1 MGVKVRKN
9 EEEGFDEINV
19 TSLIDVLFV
28 LLIVLMISASAVIHS
43 SVNIKLPQAHVTKKD
58 KAPPSEIGIDI
69 DKAGNVYVA
78 DRKLSGNRLENYLR
92 RVAND
97 IKLSKGMT
105 GEDVGEGKK
114 AEDLISVTIRAD
126 GDTDYG
132 KVMEVMDVCRLV
144 GLTSISLAVEEK
156 VN

>member
-1 MGVKVRKN
+1 MGIKARKNN
-9 EEEGFDEINV
+9 EEEFDEVNV

-28 LLIVLMISASAVIHS
+28 LLIVFMISASAVVHS
-43 SVNIKLPQAHVTKKD
+43 SINIKLPQAHVTKKD

-78 DRKLSGNRLENYLR
+78 NRKLSGKRLENYLR

-97 IKLSKGMT
+97 IRISKGMT
-105 GEDVGEGKK
+105 GENGNGGKK
-114 AEDLISVTIRAD
+114 REDLISVTIRAD

-132 KVMEVMDVCRLV
+132 KVMGVMDVCRLV
-144 GLTSISLAVEEK
+144 GLNSISLAVEEK

>member
-1 MGVKVRKN
+1 MGINARKN
-9 EEEGFDEINV
+9 EEEGFDEVNV

-28 LLIVLMISASAVIHS
+28 LLIVFMISASAVVHS

-58 KAPPSEIGIDI
+58 KAAPSEIAIDI
-69 DKAGNVYVA
+69 DKAGAVYVA
-78 DRKLSGNRLENYLR
+78 NKKLSGKRLENYLR

-97 IKLSKGMT
+97 IRLSRGMT
-105 GEDVGEGKK
+105 EENPEKGKFSEDM
-114 AEDLISVTIRAD
+114 ITVTIRAD

-132 KVMEVMDVCRLV
+132 KVMEVMDICRLV
-144 GLTSISLAVEEK
+144 GLTSISLAIEKK